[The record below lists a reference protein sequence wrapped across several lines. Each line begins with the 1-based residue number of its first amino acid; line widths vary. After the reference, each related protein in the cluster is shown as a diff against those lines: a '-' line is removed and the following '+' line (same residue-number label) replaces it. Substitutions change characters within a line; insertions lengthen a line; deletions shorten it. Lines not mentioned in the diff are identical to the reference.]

1 MCRLVAYLGPSRP
14 LGDLVDAPHGLGR
27 QAYDPRELQH
37 GTVNVDGTGLVWWR
51 DGDPVPLRYAT
62 TRPPWADA
70 NLAALAP
77 RLTGHTIVGA
87 VRGGTPGV
95 GYGDDHVGPFVL
107 GGLAVAHNGWIGGFR
122 ERAAA
127 RLLRRLPDDLLAQL
141 PVVNDSRLIAA
152 LVVAHH
158 RAGASLTGAV
168 RLTLAEVA
176 EVVRELGEAATLNL
190 AVADGTQVV
199 ASRASVDLPG
209 NSLYVADHL
218 PSWSGAVVIAS
229 EPLDGPGDPS
239 WTAVPDGCLVHL
251 TWSQE
256 RPEVT
261 TVPLGD
267 PSPHR

>member
-14 LGDLVDAPHGLGR
+14 FGDLIDAPHGLGR
-27 QAYDPRELQH
+27 QAHDPRELQH
-37 GTVNVDGTGLVWWR
+37 GTVNVDGTGVAWWR

-62 TRPPWADA
+62 TRPPWSDT
-70 NLAALAP
+70 NLQALGP
-77 RLTGHTIVGA
+77 RLAGHTIVGA

-122 ERAAA
+122 DGVAAQ
-127 RLLRRLPDDLLAQL
+127 LLRRLPDDLLAQL

-152 LVVAHH
+152 LVAAHH
-158 RAGASLTGAV
+158 RDGASPTDAV
-168 RLTLAEVA
+168 GRTVA
-176 EVVRELGEAATLNL
+176 EITAVVRDVGQVATLNL

-209 NSLYVADHL
+209 NSLHVADHL
-218 PSWSGAVVIAS
+218 PSWPGAVLVAS
-229 EPLDGPGDPS
+229 EPLDGPGDPR
-239 WTAVPDGCLVHL
+239 WTEVPDGSLVQL
-251 TWSQE
+251 LRTAAGP
-256 RPEVT
+256 RVV

-267 PSPHR
+267 RSAQP